1 MPTTPGF
8 IDWLP
13 AVLIAA
19 AALLICAV
27 VIRSLVIQ
35 RSRLRQAEARFA
47 DARQRL
53 ESVLQLNRELVEA
66 RDEKTLVEA
75 ALSAVNRLVG
85 GLGVSF
91 VPFDTW
97 GQPLPAFTFGDL
109 PEPVLKGWAEHL
121 VSEQVRNRCSQCTTL
136 HSPAG
141 QPCPLKLGPLGGTMS
156 IICLPLSL
164 GKRSLGVVNIYL
176 SPEQNLASDQQTFI
190 EGLLDEMALAV
201 ETMRLHNQEI
211 NTLRQLRH
219 LRSPRAN
226 LTITLQSLL
235 DAVRN
240 TLAVDQII
248 LRVRPM
254 VDDRLSELCVK
265 SGDLPALSEEELQ
278 NAAHYAMTTLESRMI
293 PLDNPAVACFSVPM
307 SLPEGQVLGAL
318 LAFNGQ
324 SDPEGI
330 DARLISVLQ
339 TAGAQAAL
347 IIENE
352 RLTLSLEYTL
362 VIQER
367 TRLAREIHDGLA
379 QTLAFLKMQTAQM
392 QTAHTQ
398 NDNGRLSRLLTE
410 NRQALAEAYQE
421 TRQVIDNLRLNP
433 DESLIDWLEQSARAF
448 EKNAGIPVKI
458 ELQMDDPA
466 FLPEVQAQLVRIV
479 QEALNNVRKHSRAS
493 LVRISLR
500 NWGGDLLLEIND
512 DGQGFDPDDI
522 PPVAQY
528 GLRGMR
534 ERAELIGADFQI
546 ISQPRSGTTVR
557 LNLPMYFQ
565 EVDG

>member
-1 MPTTPGF
+1 M
-8 IDWLP
+8 DWLP

-19 AALLICAV
+19 AALLACAV
-27 VIRSLVIQ
+27 AIRLLVIQ
-35 RSRLRQAEARFA
+35 RSSLRQAEAQYA

-53 ESVLQLNRELVEA
+53 ETVLQLNRELVEA
-66 RDEKTLVEA
+66 RDEKTLVDA

-91 VPFDTW
+91 VPFDAW

-109 PEPVLKGWAEHL
+109 PEPVLNGWAEHL

-136 HSPAG
+136 RSSDG
-141 QPCPLKLGPLGGTMS
+141 QPCPLKLSTLGGTMS

-164 GKRSLGVVNIYL
+164 GKRSLGMVNIYL
-176 SPEQNLASDQQTFI
+176 APEQNLDSGQQTFI

-211 NTLRQLRH
+211 NTLRQLHRR
-219 LRSPRAN
+219 RSPRAD
-226 LTITLQSLL
+226 LTTMLQSLL
-235 DAVRN
+235 DVVRN
-240 TLAVDQII
+240 TLVVDKVL

-254 VDDRLSELCVK
+254 VDDRLSELCVI
-265 SGDLPALSEEELQ
+265 SGELAALAEDDLQIAVHQ
-278 NAAHYAMTTLESRMI
+278 AMTAVESRI
-293 PLDNPAVACFSVPM
+293 ILLDNLGMSCFSVPL

-318 LAFNGQ
+318 LAFSSQ
-324 SDPEGI
+324 PDPGGL
-330 DARLISVLQ
+330 DARQVSVLQ
-339 TAGAQAAL
+339 TAAAQAAL

-398 NDNGRLSRLLTE
+398 NDNGRLSRLLNE
-410 NRQALAEAYQE
+410 NRQALADAYQE

-433 DESLIDWLEQSARAF
+433 DESLIGWLEQSARAF
-448 EKNAGIPVKI
+448 QKNAGIPVKI
-458 ELQMDDPA
+458 ELQVNDPA

-479 QEALNNVRKHSRAS
+479 QEALNNVRKHSRAAQ
-493 LVRISLR
+493 VRISLR
-500 NWGGDLLLEIND
+500 DWGGDLLLEISD

-565 EVDG
+565 EVNE

>member
-1 MPTTPGF
+1 MLTTPSF
-8 IDWLP
+8 MDWLP

-27 VIRSLVIQ
+27 AIRSLVIQ
-35 RSRLRQAEARFA
+35 RSSLRQAEAQYA
-47 DARQRL
+47 DTRQRL
-53 ESVLQLNRELVEA
+53 ETVLQLNRELVEA
-66 RDEKTLVEA
+66 RDEKTLVDA

-91 VPFDTW
+91 VPFDAW

-136 HSPAG
+136 RSPAG
-141 QPCPLKLGPLGGTMS
+141 QPCPLKLSTLGETMS

-176 SPEQNLASDQQTFI
+176 APEQNLDSGQQTFI

-211 NTLRQLRH
+211 NTLRQLH
-219 LRSPRAN
+219 LRRSPGAD
-226 LTITLQSLL
+226 LTTMLQSLL
-235 DAVRN
+235 DVVRN
-240 TLAVDQII
+240 TLVVDKVL

-254 VDDRLSELCVK
+254 VDDRLSELCVI
-265 SGDLPALSEEELQ
+265 SGELAALAEDDLQIAVHQ
-278 NAAHYAMTTLESRMI
+278 AMTAVETRLI
-293 PLDNPAVACFSVPM
+293 TLDNLGMSCFSVPL

-318 LAFNGQ
+318 LAFSSQ
-324 SDPEGI
+324 PDPGGL
-330 DARLISVLQ
+330 DTRQVSVLQ
-339 TAGAQAAL
+339 TAAAQAAL

-398 NDNGRLSRLLTE
+398 NDNSRLSRLLNE
-410 NRQALAEAYQE
+410 NRQALADAYQE

-433 DESLIDWLEQSARAF
+433 DESLIGWLEQSAHAF

-458 ELQMDDPA
+458 ELQVNDPA

-479 QEALNNVRKHSRAS
+479 QEALNNVRKHSRAAQ
-493 LVRISLR
+493 VRISLR
-500 NWGGDLLLEIND
+500 DWGGDLLLEISD

-546 ISQPRSGTTVR
+546 ISHPRSGTTVR

-565 EVDG
+565 EVNE

>member
-1 MPTTPGF
+1 M
-8 IDWLP
+8 DWLP
-13 AVLIAA
+13 AVSIAA
-19 AALLICAV
+19 AALLIGAI
-27 VIRSLVIQ
+27 VISALIIQ
-35 RSRLRQAEARFA
+35 RARLTRSEAQFA
-47 DARQRL
+47 DTRQRL
-53 ESVLQLNRELVEA
+53 ETVLQLNRELVEA

-91 VPFDTW
+91 VPFDAW

-121 VSEQVRNRCSQCTTL
+121 VSEQVRNHCSQCKTL

-164 GKRSLGVVNIYL
+164 GKRALGVVNIYL
-176 SPEQNLASDQQTFI
+176 SPDQILDPGQQAFI
-190 EGLLDEMALAV
+190 AGLLDEMALAV

-211 NTLRQLRH
+211 NTLRQLHR
-219 LRSPRAN
+219 LRSPRAD
-226 LTITLQSLL
+226 LTITLQALL

-240 TLAVDQII
+240 SLAVDKLF

-265 SGDLPALSEEELQ
+265 SGELVVLSEEELQ
-278 NAAHYAMTTLESRMI
+278 IAAQHAMTAVESRMV
-293 PLDNPAVACFSVPM
+293 PLDNPTLACFSVPM
-307 SLPEGQVLGAL
+307 SLPEGQILGSL
-318 LAFNGQ
+318 LAFNSQ
-324 SDPEGI
+324 TKPEEF
-330 DARLISVLQ
+330 DARQVSLLQ
-339 TAGAQAAL
+339 TAAAQAAL

-398 NDNGRLSRLLTE
+398 NDDGRLSRLLVE

-433 DESLIDWLEQSARAF
+433 DKSLIGWLEQSARSF

-458 ELQMDDPA
+458 ELQVEDPA

-479 QEALNNVRKHSRAS
+479 QEALNNVRKHSRAAQ
-493 LVRISLR
+493 VRISLR
-500 NWGGDLLLEIND
+500 DWGGDLLLEISD

-565 EVDG
+565 EVNG